1 MAKITLSSIGSR
13 YGSIDALNA
22 NFDAIEEA
30 FENTVSR
37 DGTGPNTLL
46 ADLDANGQRIINLPT
61 PINNHEAASKAY
73 VDGVTAIL
81 QQYLDEVQIVS
92 DNIDSV
98 NAVAAVAEFIDDNR
112 TPILNVGNNIS
123 DVTTVADNI
132 GSVNIVG
139 LDLNGAFESG
149 VIYDFGS
156 ITDAPVGPAPVSDSS
171 IVTVADNIADVNTVA
186 DNILI
191 IQGVVAEAQAAAASA
206 AAALASEQA
215 ADGYADAAFASQQAA
230 EAAELEAEA
239 AEAAAIQAKLD
250 ALDAQAAAEAAE
262 LAAQGYASSAS
273 TSATNALNSA
283 NAASAAQTAAE
294 TARDQ
299 TLAAYDQFDDRYL
312 GAKSADPTL
321 DNDGNALVAGALY
334 FNTVDG
340 YMKVYTG
347 TLWVD
352 AYAAG
357 NSFLAK
363 ANNLSDLPD
372 ASAARTNL
380 GLGTM
385 AVETATDYLAV
396 ANAGALAFLNEV
408 DTNEITDGAVTS
420 SKLAATL
427 DFGSIV

>member
-1 MAKITLSSIGSR
+1 MAKITLSTIGSR

-37 DGTGPNTLL
+37 DGTGPNFLT
-46 ADLDANGQRIINLPT
+46 ANLDANSSRIINLPAPT
-61 PINNHEAASKAY
+61 LGHEAANKAY
-73 VDGVTAIL
+73 VDGITAIL

-98 NAVAAVAEFIDDNR
+98 IAVANIAEIISDNE
-112 TPILNVGNNIS
+112 TAIVNVGNNIG

-132 GSVNIVG
+132 GSVNLVG

-156 ITDAPVGPAPVSDSS
+156 ITEAPVGPAPVSDSS
-171 IVTVADNIADVNTVA
+171 IVTVADNIADVITVA

-215 ADGYADAAFASQQAA
+215 ADGYADAAFLSKQAA

-262 LAAQGYASSAS
+262 LAAEGHAISAS

-321 DNDGNALVAGALY
+321 DNDGNALIAGALY
-334 FNTVDG
+334 FNTVEG

-372 ASAARTNL
+372 VGAARTNL

-385 AVETATDYLAV
+385 AVETATNYLTI
-396 ANAGALAFLNEV
+396 ANAGALAFLDEV
-408 DTNEITDGAVTS
+408 DTDEITDGAVTS